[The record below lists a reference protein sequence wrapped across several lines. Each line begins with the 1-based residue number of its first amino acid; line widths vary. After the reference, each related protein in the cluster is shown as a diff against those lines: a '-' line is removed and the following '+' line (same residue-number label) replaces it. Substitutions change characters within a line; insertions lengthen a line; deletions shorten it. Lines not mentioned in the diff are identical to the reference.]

1 VYRIIKSIMVSCMEM
16 IKFGLPKFNHS
27 TRIVIEPTFQRESLP
42 NRLGCA
48 FKTTDRYCHIQL
60 LDPDTIEAASPQR

>member
-27 TRIVIEPTFQRESLP
+27 TRIVIEPRDALIDDLRIRE
-42 NRLGCA
+42 RQV
-48 FKTTDRYCHIQL
+48 FKALITDKARGL
-60 LDPDTIEAASPQR
+60 FNAS